1 MRRILAAAALVL
13 AAAFPVPASA
23 AAAPPAA
30 ACRIFGYFTWKI
42 PKPSY
47 LGLDEYQL
55 TYNNCGRLVRAWMV
69 CTYLGAHGAHIY
81 EARTGNVVR
90 RGLTRTNCK
99 TFAIGSGI
107 ARATLLTGRAGGVQ
121 WSVSG
126 RTWYTVE
133 FVH

>member
-1 MRRILAAAALVL
+1 MRKILAAAALVL
-13 AAAFPVPASA
+13 ATAIPVPASA

-99 TFAIGSGI
+99 TFAIGSG
-107 ARATLLTGRAGGVQ
+107 RNLPNRTTRLPSDVST
-121 WSVSG
+121 VSG
-126 RTWYTVE
+126 VWLGSLRR
-133 FVH
+133 